1 VTAQTCDD
9 LAFLATPTAAAM
21 FASNVGRP
29 RGGDR
34 PSPSA
39 LRGPS
44 QDHRAPPLA
53 AEIARRERASRRLT
67 PTRPRMLF
75 SGSPR
80 HLKERRM
87 RSPSRFILALGAVFA
102 ASGALAIPA
111 LAAGSKD
118 SVTIGMVLEP
128 PGLDPTAG
136 AAAAIGEITH
146 YNIFE
151 GLTKINEDFSVAPL
165 LAEKWSFSPDLK
177 TLTFTLRKGVKF
189 QDGETFSSKDVKFSF
204 ERAAAKESTNKEKA
218 FFASIESID
227 ASDPDVVT
235 LKFKAPSF
243 EALFHLGLNTAVI
256 VDAKSAA
263 TEATNPVGTGPY
275 KLAAWNKGSSVTLDK
290 WDGFRDAGK
299 IAIAHATFRFIS
311 DPSAAVAAM
320 LAGDVDAFP
329 RFAGVQNI
337 AQFQSDP
344 RFQVLIGGTEGKTI
358 LGINNKRK
366 PLDDLRVRQAIAYAI
381 DRKAIVEGAMNG
393 FGAPIGSH
401 LTPNDPGYVDLTG
414 QYPHDPAK
422 AKALLKAAGV
432 ETPLKLTLTLP
443 PPDYARKSGEV
454 IAAELADVGIEAKI
468 ENIEWAQWLS
478 GVYKGK
484 TFDLTIISHVEPL
497 DIGIYANPDYYFQ
510 YDSQAFRDIFARIQ
524 AAPDLAAFKKA
535 IGEAQHRIADD
546 CVNAFLFQLPN
557 IVVADA
563 KLNGL
568 WKNAPIFANDLS
580 ALSWK

>member
-1 VTAQTCDD
+1 
-9 LAFLATPTAAAM
+9 
-21 FASNVGRP
+21 
-29 RGGDR
+29 
-34 PSPSA
+34 
-39 LRGPS
+39 
-44 QDHRAPPLA
+44 
-53 AEIARRERASRRLT
+53 
-67 PTRPRMLF
+67 
-75 SGSPR
+75 
-80 HLKERRM
+80 M
-87 RSPSRFILALGAVFA
+87 RSPSRLIFA
-102 ASGALAIPA
+102 FSAA
-111 LAAGSKD
+111 LAASTALATAPAAAASKD

-146 YNIFE
+146 YNVFE
-151 GLTKINEDFSVAPL
+151 GLTKIEEDFSVTPL

-227 ASDPDVVT
+227 ASDPNVVT

-243 EALFHLGLNTAVI
+243 EALFHLGLGTAVI
-256 VDAKSAA
+256 VDEKSVAS
-263 TEATNPVGTGPY
+263 EATNPVGTGPY

-299 IAIAHATFRFIS
+299 IVIAHATFRFIS

-320 LAGDVDAFP
+320 LAGDIDAFP

-358 LGINNKRK
+358 LGIDNKRK
-366 PLDDLRVRQAIAYAI
+366 PLDDVRVRQAIAYAI
-381 DRKAIVEGAMNG
+381 DRKAIIDGAMNG
-393 FGAPIGSH
+393 FGTPIGSH

-468 ENIEWAQWLS
+468 ENVEWAQWLS
-478 GVYKGK
+478 GVYKAHN
-484 TFDLTIISHVEPL
+484 FDLTIISHVEPL

-510 YDSQAFRDIFARIQ
+510 YDSQAFRDIFARLE
-524 AAPDLAAFKKA
+524 AAPDLDAFKKA
-535 IGEAQHRIADD
+535 IGEAQRKIADD
-546 CVNAFLFQLPN
+546 SVNAFLFQLPN

-563 KLNGL
+563 KLKGL
-568 WKNAPIFANDLS
+568 WKNAPIFVNDLS